1 MFTKRSFYTFR
12 IFSKNQFLNVF
23 AGWLIRVG
31 WEFCGSSLVPGWKSQ
46 ATRLEKASPGWKKY
60 FLEIWIFSKNRSKS
74 ISAWSYEKT
83 EGTVKISVKNHAD
96 LWVQTIF
103 FIYFLGFFDKNPIL
117 DHDMAILRAPSAS
130 SPNLGCYTTKNH

>member
-1 MFTKRSFYTFR
+1 MVPAWY
-12 IFSKNQFLNVF
+12 Q
-23 AGWLIRVG
+23 VG
-31 WEFCGSSLVPGWKSQ
+31 NPGLPGWKRHHQVGFFFGNLDSF
-46 ATRLEKASPGWKKY
+46 E
-60 FLEIWIFSKNRSKS
+60 NRSKA
-74 ISAWSYEKT
+74 IPGWSYEKT

-103 FIYFLGFFDKNPIL
+103 FIDFLGFFDKNPIL